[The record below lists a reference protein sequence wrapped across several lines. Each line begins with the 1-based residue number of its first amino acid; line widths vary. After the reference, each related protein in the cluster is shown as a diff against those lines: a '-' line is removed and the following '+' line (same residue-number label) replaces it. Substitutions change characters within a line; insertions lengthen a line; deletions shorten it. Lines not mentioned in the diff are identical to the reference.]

1 MQAATP
7 NDISVVKTIIE
18 TGGSTALTLA
28 LMYAVKTLWQLV
40 LSKDSQLIDERNKRE
55 ELIKESILASRSM
68 FESTEKLVQALERIE
83 RKVIDH
89 AQGN

>member
-1 MQAATP
+1 MQAGAPTEVGL
-7 NDISVVKTIIE
+7 IKTIIE

-28 LMYAVKTLWQLV
+28 LMYAVRTLWQLV
-40 LSKDSQLIDERNKRE
+40 LSKDNQLVDERNKRE

-68 FESTEKLVQALERIE
+68 FESTEKIVQALERIE

-89 AQGN
+89 AQDH

>member
-1 MQAATP
+1 MQATP
-7 NDISVVKTIIE
+7 PSEINLITSIIE
-18 TGGSTALTLA
+18 AGGSTALVVA

-40 LSKDSQLIDERNKRE
+40 MSKDKQLVEERDKRE

-83 RKVIDH
+83 RKVVNH
-89 AQGN
+89 AQDN

>member
-1 MQAATP
+1 MQANPTAELGAL
-7 NDISVVKTIIE
+7 KTIIE

-40 LSKDSQLIDERNKRE
+40 MSKDNQLMEERDKRE

-68 FESTEKLVQALERIE
+68 FESTEKIVQALDRIE
-83 RKVIDH
+83 RKVVDH
-89 AQGN
+89 DKDS

>member
-7 NDISVVKTIIE
+7 NDFGIIKTIIE

-40 LSKDSQLIDERNKRE
+40 MSKDSQLVDERNKRE

-89 AQGN
+89 AKGS